1 MPGFVRSW
9 GKISAAILAVLAVL
23 AIWYLWPVYGF
34 FSHRGAAPLGPFGWS
49 TLPSATAP
57 VTHETLNPRYDAAGE
72 EAARRL
78 EAWRAQIGAP
88 ALSAAIAIDGE
99 IVWRGAAGWRDLGRE
114 IAATP
119 ATRFRI
125 GSTSKAVTAT
135 ALARQVQRGELDL
148 DAPLASYFAD
158 LPNPDWAEITARQLA
173 SHMAGLPHYGD
184 NGDTAGLG
192 ETMTM
197 RTYYGDVRDALT
209 VFDGSELLYAPGTDF
224 EYSSLGTVLLGAAMS
239 EASGRSYRELI
250 AAEVIEPAGAQATLV
265 APRRST
271 GEMAHFYL
279 RRDERYRVW
288 RPVDLSHRLPG
299 GGWASTPSDLV
310 RIGSL
315 WLDDDFI
322 SPETREAFWT
332 PQSLSSG
339 ETNEQDYALG
349 WRWREY
355 EIEGVGIARNANHG
369 GVSRGSQSWL
379 LVFPDYEMS
388 IAFNTN
394 MNTDEFAEF
403 GSFYR
408 EMVQVFAPVAG
419 QGEE

>member
-9 GKISAAILAVLAVL
+9 GQVTAAICAVLVVL

-49 TLPSATAP
+49 DLPSAAAP
-57 VTHETLNPRYDAAGE
+57 VTHETLNPHYDAAGE

-88 ALSAAIAIDGE
+88 ALSAAVAVDGE
-99 IVWRGAAGWRDLGRE
+99 VVWRGAAGWSDLARG
-114 IAATP
+114 TP
-119 ATRFRI
+119 ATPDTVFRI

-148 DAPLASYFAD
+148 DAPLESYFTD
-158 LPNPDWAEITARQLA
+158 LPNQAWAAITARQLA
-173 SHMAGLPHYGD
+173 SHMAGVPHYGG
-184 NGDTAGLG
+184 NSDTAGLIA
-192 ETMTM
+192 TMTM
-197 RTYYGDVRDALT
+197 RRHYPSVQDALD
-209 VFDGSELLYAPGTDF
+209 VFDGSELLFEPGTNFD
-224 EYSSLGTVLLGAAMS
+224 YSSLGTVLLGAAMS
-239 EASGRSYRELI
+239 EAGDVTYRDLI
-250 AAEVIEPAGAQATLV
+250 AREVIEPADARATIV
-265 APRRST
+265 APRGRS
-271 GEMAHFYL
+271 GELANFYV
-279 RRDERYRVW
+279 RRDQRYRVW
-288 RPVDLSHRLPG
+288 RPIDLSHRLPG

-315 WLDDDFI
+315 WLDEDFI

-332 PQSLSSG
+332 PQALTNG

-349 WRWREY
+349 WRWREWDV
-355 EIEGVGIARNANHG
+355 EGVGVIRNANHG

-379 LVFPDYEMS
+379 LVFPDYGMS

-394 MNTDEFAEF
+394 INTDEFAEF
-403 GSFYR
+403 GMFYR

-419 QGEE
+419 QEEE